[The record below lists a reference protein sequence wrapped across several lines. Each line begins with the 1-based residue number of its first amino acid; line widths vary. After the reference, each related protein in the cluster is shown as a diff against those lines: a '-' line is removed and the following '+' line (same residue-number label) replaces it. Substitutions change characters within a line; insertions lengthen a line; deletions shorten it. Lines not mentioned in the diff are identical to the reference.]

1 MRFLNALFRMN
12 SDTIS
17 LILALITINYKVFI
31 ILKAYIY
38 TVFLKI
44 ILDNFQKNK
53 KERLFVKKSLSYVIW
68 RYI

>member
-1 MRFLNALFRMN
+1 MN
-12 SDTIS
+12 SDTIT